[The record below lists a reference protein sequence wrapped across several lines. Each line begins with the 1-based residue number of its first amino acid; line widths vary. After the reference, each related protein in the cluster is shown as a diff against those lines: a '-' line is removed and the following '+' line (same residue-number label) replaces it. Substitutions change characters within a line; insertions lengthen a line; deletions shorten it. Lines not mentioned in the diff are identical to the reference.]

1 MGVKK
6 MEIRIGVQQ
15 SPREVVLE
23 STETAAAINKAVADA
38 IANDSLL
45 TLTDDKGRT
54 IVVPGNKIVFVEI
67 GVQAAGRV
75 GFANGN

>member
-1 MGVKK
+1 